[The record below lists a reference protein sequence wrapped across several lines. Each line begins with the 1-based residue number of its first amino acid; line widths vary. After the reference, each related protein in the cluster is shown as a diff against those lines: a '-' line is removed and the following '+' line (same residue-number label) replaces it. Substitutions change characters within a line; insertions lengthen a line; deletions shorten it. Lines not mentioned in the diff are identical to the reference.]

1 MVIAAKADC
10 PRPLQSVDVE
20 DPFDFQEIQIRQPA
34 RLIPG
39 QASYEIF
46 GARRQLLAVA
56 SEAEGRSRLQTFT
69 RLIPDTR
76 VLTVNMVTGEPL
88 LTLVKR
94 DSDWVADL
102 TDPAGELIGR
112 IRIGASRRHYTL
124 LDAQDQVVGEAAGDL
139 AVKNFSVTAPGA
151 VRFAEVRKTWAG
163 LGKELLTSSDHYA
176 VKFTGPVTPQ
186 VRILTV
192 MMAIVLDL
200 ARYGPD

>member
-1 MVIAAKADC
+1 M
-10 PRPLQSVDVE
+10 RPLLSVGVE
-20 DPFDFQEIQIRQPA
+20 DPFDFQEIVIRQPA

-56 SEAEGRSRLQTFT
+56 SEAEGRSRLQTLT

-76 VLTVNMVTGEPL
+76 VLAVNTVTGEPV

-94 DSDWVADL
+94 DIDWVADL
-102 TDPAGELIGR
+102 TDPAGELIGQ
-112 IRIGASRRHYTL
+112 IRIGGSRRHYTL
-124 LDAQDQVVGEAAGDL
+124 LDAQDQVVGEATGDL

-151 VRFAEVRKTWAG
+151 ARFAEVRKTWAG

-176 VKFTGPVTPQ
+176 VKFTGPVTP
-186 VRILTV
+186 RARTLTI